1 MSIFNKKKI
10 KDFFIYGFGQAINL
24 ISPFLVMPFIIM
36 KCGQENYGKI
46 GVGFAF
52 ALILNSILDYG
63 SYINGVKDIAV
74 NRNNKSVLASKFRAI
89 YISKLILL
97 LILGFF
103 ALILINFLPFFSND
117 RTTYLFSLF
126 IVLGQFINP
135 AWFFQG
141 VENFKWISA
150 INVISKLTYIAM
162 VLLLIKEKSDYV
174 YINFYLALGAIFGNS
189 IGLIWLMNQYSFS
202 FKNSSITPAIK
213 ILKEEFQFSISQVL
227 LSLYQ
232 YFPIILISYISG
244 NFIAGQFRVIDQIV
258 SVFKTYLNMFFYFV
272 FANICFE
279 LSKSYDYGLKVWK
292 QYNGYN
298 FLLVFGLLLIVFYNA
313 TFILTYTKIDKF
325 QVTVL
330 TPYFQVALL
339 IPLLT
344 SVSQPLRQLMFA
356 FNKNSIY
363 IKITILTTILNFIL
377 LFIFVNSIGLKGAFF
392 AIIIV
397 EIIII
402 LLYSKI
408 LKRSQSKTI
417 V

>member
-24 ISPFLVMPFIIM
+24 ISPFLVMPYIIYR
-36 KCGQENYGKI
+36 CGQENYGKI
-46 GVGFAF
+46 GVGFAL
-52 ALILNSILDYG
+52 ALILNSVLDYG
-63 SYINGVKDIAV
+63 SYINGVKDISI
-74 NRNNKSVLASKFRAI
+74 NRNNKAALESKFNAI
-89 YISKLILL
+89 YISKLIL
-97 LILGFF
+97 IAIIIVFST
-103 ALILINFLPFFSND
+103 ILINLLPFFSNNK
-117 RTTYLFSLF
+117 TTYLLSLF

-141 VENFKWISA
+141 VENYKWISA
-150 INVISKLTYIAM
+150 INIISKLIYITL
-162 VLLLIKEKSDYV
+162 VLLLIKEKNDYV
-174 YINFYLALGAIFGNS
+174 YVNFYLALGAIIGNS
-189 IGLIWLMNQYSFS
+189 VGFIWLMRHYSFS
-202 FKNSSITPAIK
+202 FKNSSLNQAIK
-213 ILKEEFQFSISQVL
+213 ILKDEFQFSLSQVF

-232 YFPIILISYISG
+232 YFPIIIISYISG

-279 LSKSYDYGLKVWK
+279 LSKSYEYGLKTWK

-298 FLLVFGLLLIVFYNA
+298 FLLVFALLIIVFFGA
-313 TFILTYTKIDKF
+313 TFILSYTKIDEN
-325 QVTVL
+325 QVVIL
-330 TPYFQVALL
+330 TPYFKLALL

-344 SVSQPLRQLMFA
+344 AISQPLRQLMFA
-356 FNKNSIY
+356 FNKNTIY
-363 IKITILTTILNFIL
+363 IKITSTTTILNFIFL
-377 LFIFVNSIGLKGAFF
+377 LIFVKNTGLQGAFV

-408 LKRSQSKTI
+408 LNESHQKRLT
-417 V
+417 